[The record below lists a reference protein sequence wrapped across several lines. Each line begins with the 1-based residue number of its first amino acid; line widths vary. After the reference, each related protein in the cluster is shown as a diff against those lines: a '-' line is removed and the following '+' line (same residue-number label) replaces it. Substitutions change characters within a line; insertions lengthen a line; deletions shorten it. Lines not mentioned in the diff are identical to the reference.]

1 MVGVYRPATLH
12 EALSLRDTKDT
23 LVLAGGTDLM
33 VKHRA
38 MAGTLPSFRKEIVVI
53 GHLSELK
60 EIGISADVAHIGAA
74 CTLADILAEPL
85 LPEYVKL
92 PIASIGSPAIRN
104 MATIGGNICNASPA
118 ADSLCMLYALD
129 AVLVISSIRGRRE
142 CPIQDFI
149 TGPGMNTLEKGEIL
163 KEVVIPLR
171 LFNRLYYVKA
181 GQRKSNA
188 IAKVSLFAV
197 ANVVDGIPEDIRM
210 AFGAVAPVTAR
221 SREAELTL
229 ITALQSKK
237 EDFIKDALAAF
248 DGLIKPIDDVRSNSV
263 YRRNVAMRLAEHFIR
278 EEIGE

>member
-12 EALSLRDTKDT
+12 EALSLRDEKDT

-38 MAGTLPSFRKEIVVI
+38 MAGTLPSFRKEIVMI
-53 GHLSELK
+53 GHLSELR
-60 EIGISADVAHIGAA
+60 EIGISAGVAHIGSAS
-74 CTLADILAEPL
+74 TLADILAEPL
-85 LPEYVKL
+85 LPECVKL
-92 PIASIGSPAIRN
+92 PIAGIGSPAIRN

-129 AVLVISSIRGRRE
+129 AVLIISSIRGSRE
-142 CPIQDFI
+142 CPIKDFI

-163 KEVVIPLR
+163 KEVEIPLR
-171 LFNRLYYVKA
+171 PFNRLYYVKA

-197 ANVVDGIPEDIRM
+197 ANVIDGIPEDIRM

-221 SREAELTL
+221 SREAERTL
-229 ITALQSKK
+229 LSVVQSKK
-237 EDFIKDALAAF
+237 EDVIKEALAALA
-248 DGLIKPIDDVRSNSV
+248 GLIKPIDDVRSSII

-278 EEIGE
+278 EEIGI